1 MEFIYGELW
10 RDREMAQ
17 DFIFKKIKK
26 NQRKGKMKEKKLS
39 HGIKYVL

>member
-26 NQRKGKMKEKKLS
+26 TEKKEDEREEIVPW
-39 HGIKYVL
+39 H